1 METKRLFMNH
11 SFTISVESFDFGW
24 NMPRPHCH
32 DCYEIY
38 ILSNGNRTVF
48 ADAIEY
54 QTEQYDVV
62 LFNRNVPHK
71 SCGNSPFAGICI
83 HFLDSYLNLYFTKK
97 AKAELLRCFQS
108 KIIRLSE
115 TQFNKIKYY
124 ADNFIENDSG
134 NFIIL
139 ADILNLL
146 CPVIDSEEFTSVKN
160 HSAYAANQCRILNYV
175 EENYT
180 EINRIDE
187 LAKKFSVSE
196 RYIYKIFHEAYGTSP
211 KERINTLKL
220 NNVCKR
226 LKYTDLTVKELAA
239 DSGFECYEYFLRL
252 FRKKIGCTPAEYRRV
267 LR

>member
-1 METKRLFMNH
+1 MEPKRLFMSH
-11 SFTISVESFDFGW
+11 SFTISRESFDFGW
-24 NMPRPHCH
+24 NMPQPHCH

-38 ILSNGNRTVF
+38 ILSDGERNVFVDDREFRT
-48 ADAIEY
+48 AEYDA
-54 QTEQYDVV
+54 V

-83 HFLDSYLNLYFTKK
+83 HFLDSYLDLYFTKK
-97 AKAELLRCFQS
+97 AKAELLRCFQNR
-108 KIIRLSE
+108 ILHLSE

-139 ADILNLL
+139 ADVLNQL
-146 CPVIDSEEFTSVKN
+146 CPNITAVVLPS
-160 HSAYAANQCRILNYV
+160 AANSSVNAATQSRILNYV

-196 RYIYKIFHEAYGTSP
+196 RYIYKLFRENYGTSP

-226 LKYTDLTVKELAA
+226 LKNTSLTVKELAA

-252 FRKKIGCTPAEYRRV
+252 FRKKIGCTPAEYRKSG
-267 LR
+267 